1 MMCSNRSHRIAEPWR
16 CRSSGQANFK
26 RCPYCKGTCC
36 YAGSCFEDHLKKCN
50 KKRECDAREKD
61 LFGNEEDEDKNDDD
75 DEHAKEG
82 KQGKGHTPQSIFKL
96 SSKTKTTTS
105 SSSGKTNEGKVK
117 AKLKRPK
124 ESCKPS
130 AFQRS
135 TKGHN
140 LTEPSTQTNENV
152 SSFQCCG
159 DLCSIA
165 SMLFGS
171 FKKKSRVICI
181 LPIIKRLKDKDLLK
195 QLRAKSAE
203 QKMQLFP
210 TYRDI
215 TTAHVATFLWQTYD
229 KAIALGVAGC
239 LMKMDVTLA
248 FDAICVDSLMETLA
262 DHDIDPTLVKLSMK
276 GNVMNEPSVIDL
288 PIYAPHK
295 SIYANYI
302 KDIRKILS
310 VGTNLLLVASLLL
323 LISSI
328 VAMAS
333 PETLDIDPDEKF
345 SMRQYVQW
353 QRMRKLKN
361 ADLEELMELTA
372 GVQARYE
379 KNFKARKRRKT
390 DPTGP
395 FMTTFAH
402 HEDLWD
408 AVDRIEKHLENG
420 EDGYALVLPPSG
432 IQDW

>member
-1 MMCSNRSHRIAEPWR
+1 M
-16 CRSSGQANFK
+16 G
-26 RCPYCKGTCC
+26 
-36 YAGSCFEDHLKKCN
+36 
-50 KKRECDAREKD
+50 
-61 LFGNEEDEDKNDDD
+61 
-75 DEHAKEG
+75 
-82 KQGKGHTPQSIFKL
+82 
-96 SSKTKTTTS
+96 
-105 SSSGKTNEGKVK
+105 
-117 AKLKRPK
+117 
-124 ESCKPS
+124 
-130 AFQRS
+130 
-135 TKGHN
+135 
-140 LTEPSTQTNENV
+140 
-152 SSFQCCG
+152 
-159 DLCSIA
+159 
-165 SMLFGS
+165 
-171 FKKKSRVICI
+171 
-181 LPIIKRLKDKDLLK
+181 
-195 QLRAKSAE
+195 E

-248 FDAICVDSLMETLA
+248 FDAICVDSPMETLA

-333 PETLDIDPDEKF
+333 PETLDIDPDEK
-345 SMRQYVQW
+345 
-353 QRMRKLKN
+353 
-361 ADLEELMELTA
+361 
-372 GVQARYE
+372 
-379 KNFKARKRRKT
+379 NFKARKRRKT